1 MKMLKNME
9 KNDLFLIYGFV
20 LCANVVSFI
29 NLLIEPSFIE
39 TFGLIIFVLI
49 YKYIK
54 NEINRREIKLRAATP
69 P

>member
-54 NEINRREIKLRAATP
+54 NEINGREINV
-69 P
+69 